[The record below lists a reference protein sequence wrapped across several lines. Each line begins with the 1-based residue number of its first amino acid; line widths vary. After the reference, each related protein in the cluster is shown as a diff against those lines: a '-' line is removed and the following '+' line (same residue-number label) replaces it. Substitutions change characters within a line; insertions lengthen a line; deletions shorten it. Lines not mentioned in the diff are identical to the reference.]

1 MNINHII
8 VHSIEKEQHQTAITL
23 HLRAEELQV
32 DDKVASLLEGVRS
45 VYTNK
50 TGKAFG
56 TLDINRSFSRELERF
71 QQDEIEFIEFTNVAM
86 NELKGHMTQEPLATG
101 GYLLFSDFNNNGK
114 HYFMVIMLKSKDGL
128 SFDDEL
134 KLMDAHHLE
143 LDKLH
148 FAARVDVESWLSDV
162 DENNVSFVK
171 GRASSAVTTYFKEF
185 LGVEDFSESSKTT
198 QTLVTAVT
206 NYCRQELELE
216 LDNEATESY
225 KITVHDY
232 CKSKHANEEPIFLD
246 ELSRFLDEDNP
257 SAFMEYAQEEYEIPN
272 EFQVDTNKLRKF
284 LRYSGR
290 DNGVSI
296 SFTSEVFGTRVK
308 YDSETDVLTIKQ
320 PPNSLK
326 KQLVAEMQQ
335 ENDVAGQD

>member
-1 MNINHII
+1 VNINRII

-23 HLRAEELQV
+23 NLRTEELQV
-32 DDKVASLLEGVRS
+32 DDRVVSLLEGVRS

-56 TLDINRSFSRELERF
+56 TLDINRSFSRELKRF

-86 NELKGHMTQEPLATG
+86 NELKGHMAQESLATG
-101 GYLLFSDFNNNGK
+101 GYLLFSDFDNNGK

-148 FAARVDVESWLSDV
+148 FAARVDVDSWLSDV

-185 LGVEDFSESSKTT
+185 LGVEEFSESAKTT
-198 QTLVTAVT
+198 KTLVTAVT
-206 NYCRQELELE
+206 NYCRQQLELN
-216 LDNEATESY
+216 NEDTESY

-246 ELSRFLDEDNP
+246 ELSRFLDEENP

-272 EFQVDTNKLRKF
+272 EFQVDKNKLRKF

-296 SFTSEVFGTRVK
+296 SFNSEVFGTRVK
-308 YDSETDVLTIKQ
+308 YDPEADVLTINQ

-326 KQLVAEMQQ
+326 KQLVAEMKQ
-335 ENDVAGQD
+335 ENDVAGQG

>member
-23 HLRAEELQV
+23 HLRTEELQV
-32 DDKVASLLEGVRS
+32 DDKVVSLLEGVRS

-56 TLDINRSFSRELERF
+56 MLGINRSFSRELKKF

-86 NELKGHMTQEPLATG
+86 NELKGHMAQEPLATG

-148 FAARVDVESWLSDV
+148 FAARVDVDSWLSDAG
-162 DENNVSFVK
+162 ENNVSFVK

-185 LGVEDFSESSKTT
+185 LGVEEFSESAKTT
-198 QTLVTAVT
+198 QTLVTAVI
-206 NYCRQELELE
+206 NYCRQELE

-246 ELSRFLDEDNP
+246 ELSRFLDEETP
-257 SAFMEYAQEEYEIPN
+257 SAFMEYAQEKYEIPN
-272 EFQVDTNKLRKF
+272 EFQVDIGKLRKF
-284 LRYSGR
+284 LRYAGYDKDVR
-290 DNGVSI
+290 I
-296 SFTSEVFGTRVK
+296 SFTSEIFGTRVK